1 MSTVVLLNLR
11 QSPISHAFWAT
22 KIVCA
27 AASSIHEVMMLIKV
41 HLPHTELTWQN
52 VGRSQQ
58 TGISNR
64 SSKIQGLF
72 LLRIQ
77 KSVSTWQP
85 QYKDKSADSVKK
97 NLTVF
102 GRHNYMLSAI
112 GRGQKTNGELSEWVA
127 FIMRQMQKRMFETYK
142 KNRLFNFSLLSL
154 LYFNIRLPPYPEA
167 ANPWLMKT
175 TWIFVI
181 EVYCL
186 FVGLGGFLTSS
197 SATRLSRGQVQRLTS
212 DNFTCCHTET
222 EQRDHDFRLS

>member
-11 QSPISHAFWAT
+11 QCPISHAFWAT

-27 AASSIHEVMMLIKV
+27 TASSIHEVMMLIKV

-64 SSKIQGLF
+64 SSKIQSLF

-97 NLTVF
+97 KLTVF
-102 GRHNYMLSAI
+102 GRHICSAPSEGARKLMVNFPNELHSLWDKCKKECLKLI
-112 GRGQKTNGELSEWVA
+112 KKTG
-127 FIMRQMQKRMFETYK
+127 
-142 KNRLFNFSLLSL
+142 FSILA
-154 LYFNIRLPPYPEA
+154 Y
-167 ANPWLMKT
+167 
-175 TWIFVI
+175 
-181 EVYCL
+181 
-186 FVGLGGFLTSS
+186 
-197 SATRLSRGQVQRLTS
+197 
-212 DNFTCCHTET
+212 
-222 EQRDHDFRLS
+222 